1 MKYFDDLETR
11 NPEVR
16 ERALFKALEEQ
27 LLNAKKNAPYFAQ
40 LLEEVQPHHVKDRAA
55 LAKLPV
61 TRKSD
66 LIQLQKTKDFSPYIA
81 KIRAS
86 GADTVITSN
95 WGPDLI
101 LMMRKTRFGSAL
113 RAIAIDPTAASIIG
127 INVQQLSALAF
138 ALGGALIAISGVLV
152 STFSTVSAGI
162 GIQYTLK
169 ALIIVIVGG
178 PGRMGGAL
186 AAGILLGVAETV
198 ALQFV
203 SGLALAINYAILILV
218 LLIRPKGLFARG

>member
-1 MKYFDDLETR
+1 MHR
-11 NPEVR
+11 QVPEVS
-16 ERALFKALEEQ
+16 LDL
-27 LLNAKKNAPYFAQ
+27 PC
-40 LLEEVQPHHVKDRAA
+40 QPQDVGPGRSEPQIPAETGRPSYVYVPCAHV
-55 LAKLPV
+55 
-61 TRKSD
+61 
-66 LIQLQKTKDFSPYIA
+66 
-81 KIRAS
+81 
-86 GADTVITSN
+86 
-95 WGPDLI
+95 
-101 LMMRKTRFGSAL
+101 
-113 RAIAIDPTAASIIG
+113 
-127 INVQQLSALAF
+127 LAF

-218 LLIRPKGLFARG
+218 LLIRPEGLFASG